1 MSALVIGI
9 AGPSAGGKT
18 SLTQKI
24 ENELD
29 FDEVVMI
36 RYDDYYK
43 TQDNLIFEERLK
55 TNYDHPNAFD
65 TDLLIK
71 DVKALKAGKTINKPL
86 YDFKEHTRKKEVEEI
101 KAKKVIIIE
110 GIFTLLDEE
119 LRNLLDIKLYVSEDS
134 DICFIRR
141 LQRDTK
147 ERGRSIESVITQ
159 YMATV
164 KPMQEKFVTPTQKFA
179 DIIILRAREN
189 QIAIKMLIDRI
200 KKELEDKE

>member
-1 MSALVIGI
+1 MSVLIIGI

-24 ENELD
+24 EQSLEAKQ
-29 FDEVVMI
+29 VVMI
-36 RYDDYYK
+36 KYDDYYK
-43 TQDNLIFEERLK
+43 NQDHLEFEQRLQ

-65 TDLLIK
+65 TELLIQ
-71 DVKALKAGKTINKPL
+71 DLTRLKQGETIDKPI
-86 YDFKEHTRKKEVEEI
+86 YDFTKHTRKKEVEQIE
-101 KAKKVIIIE
+101 AKKVIIVE
-110 GIFTLLDEE
+110 GIFTLLDEK
-119 LRNLLDIKLYVSEDS
+119 LRSLLDIKLYTSEDS

-147 ERGRSIESVITQ
+147 ERGRSIESVINQ
-159 YMATV
+159 YISTV

-179 DIIILRAREN
+179 DIIILRAKEN
-189 QIAIKMLIDRI
+189 EIALKMIIDRI